1 MFMLRKWI
9 LKKVAK
15 KGDAITV
22 FTSWPLCLP
31 KNGAP
36 HKTNINTKKR
46 LSQVIIAALQQN

>member
-1 MFMLRKWI
+1 MLRKWI